1 MPQSVDWIRFRS
13 LATDDDGVGELV
25 DFYVTY
31 TAEQRAAS
39 AAPHVRN
46 LKGRDRIIM
55 SVTESTKDPE
65 VVHRLKNYI
74 CIISGFCE
82 LLISDCAEDDP
93 RRADLME
100 IHKAAQHAI
109 AMMPEVSERI
119 RREV

>member
-1 MPQSVDWIRFRS
+1 M
-13 LATDDDGVGELV
+13 T
-25 DFYVTY
+25 
-31 TAEQRAAS
+31 
-39 AAPHVRN
+39 
-46 LKGRDRIIM
+46 IM
-55 SVTESTKDPE
+55 GVTESTKDPE

-109 AMMPEVSERI
+109 AMMPEVAERI

>member
-1 MPQSVDWIRFRS
+1 
-13 LATDDDGVGELV
+13 
-25 DFYVTY
+25 
-31 TAEQRAAS
+31 
-39 AAPHVRN
+39 
-46 LKGRDRIIM
+46 M
-55 SVTESTKDPE
+55 SVIESTKDPE

-82 LLISDCAEDDP
+82 LLISDCAGDDP

-109 AMMPEVSERI
+109 AMMPEVAERI